1 MPWSMFVLQILF
13 ILIMSAI
20 SMPAEAISLLQTGGM
35 SQSALLDN
43 PRSLI
48 ESYKARK
55 VGDLITVR
63 VTENVEAIKKSE
75 IKTNSSTDH
84 DANLSIRNASTKTS
98 SLDPANNNVANTL
111 THFELPV
118 KYGKDTAKQISV
130 NNNEVFT
137 TLVSALIVEIDP
149 ATGNMVIEGNR
160 QIVMEGEMKSL
171 YLRGIVNPK
180 DIDANNE
187 MPSYKLA
194 NAQIQ
199 IVGSGALTKDRD
211 SGILQKIFRKLF

>member
-1 MPWSMFVLQILF
+1 MFVFQILF

-20 SMPAEAISLLQTGGM
+20 NAPVKAISLLQTGGM
-35 SQSALLDN
+35 SQPALLEN

-55 VGDLITVR
+55 VGDLITVKI
-63 VTENVEAIKKSE
+63 TENIEAIKKSQ
-75 IKTNSSTDH
+75 IKTNSATDH
-84 DANLSIRNASTKTS
+84 DANLTVRNASTTTQ
-98 SLDPANNNVANTL
+98 SLDPSNNNVANTI

-118 KYGKDTAKQISV
+118 SYGRDSAKEISV
-130 NNNEVFT
+130 NNNEIFT
-137 TLVSALIVEIDP
+137 TLISALIVEIDP
-149 ATGNMVIEGNR
+149 ATGNMVVEGNR

-180 DIDANNE
+180 DIDSNNE
-187 MPSYKLA
+187 TPSYKLA

>member
-1 MPWSMFVLQILF
+1 MFAFQILF

-20 SMPAEAISLLQTGGM
+20 SLPAEAISLLQTGGM

-84 DANLSIRNASTKTS
+84 DASLTLRNASTKTT
-98 SLDPANNNVANTL
+98 SLDPANNNVANTT
-111 THFELPV
+111 THFSLPV
-118 KYGKDTAKQISV
+118 QYGRDTAKQISV

-137 TLVSALIVEIDP
+137 TLISALIVEIDP
-149 ATGNMVIEGNR
+149 ATGNMVVEGNR

-187 MPSYKLA
+187 LPSYKLA